1 MKILNID
8 TIEPFK
14 LQNTFEILHS
24 IVENYGK
31 QFIVRYQGKSTPFII
46 KRRLTPRPIYRI
58 SIAHTTTHLMRFPTL
73 QIEISQRSNEA
84 FASIDYIN
92 RNDEHNLS
100 GTFIIE
106 LSIKFLKLVGV
117 RDVELTDAASI
128 SDPKT
133 QCKFNLTP
141 YLLLKSSTTFYGK
154 WGFKPT
160 LYNGNTSYETTK
172 EKTKRLCQLVS
183 YLQKQKISSILN
195 AMKKINGAL
204 SSLKDPTKLQTY
216 SILEDYETGV
226 KAHEY
231 FNDDW
236 NASQI
241 KRIQEHLTDIQ
252 NALVKYKKSTVHE
265 MMQLCSCEEFKY
277 LQQVFVNVP
286 GVFEIGKNKYINK
299 YVPIYNE
306 LLTIYVRSEYV
317 LDLTKP
323 SSKSTCL

>member
-1 MKILNID
+1 MKTLNID

-14 LQNTFEILHS
+14 LANTFEILHS
-24 IVENYGK
+24 IVDNYGK
-31 QFIVRYQGKSTPFII
+31 QFIVHFQGKSIPFII
-46 KRRLTPRPIYRI
+46 KRRLNPRPTYRI

-73 QIEISQRSNEA
+73 QIEISQRSNEL

-117 RDVELTDAASI
+117 REVELTDAASI
-128 SDPKT
+128 TDPKT
-133 QCKFNLTP
+133 QRTFNLTP

-154 WGFKPT
+154 WGFTPT
-160 LYNGNTSYETTK
+160 LVNSNTSYETTK
-172 EKTKRLCQLVS
+172 EKTKRLCKLVS

-195 AMKKINGAL
+195 TMKKINGAL

-216 SILEDYETGV
+216 SILKDYETGV

-231 FNDDW
+231 FNNDW
-236 NASQI
+236 NASKI
-241 KRIQEHLTDIQ
+241 KRIQGNLTNIVS
-252 NALVKYKKSTVHE
+252 ALEKYKNATVHE

-277 LQQVFVNVP
+277 LLQAFVNVP
-286 GVFEIGKNKYINK
+286 GVFVIGKNKYINK

-306 LLTIYVRSEYV
+306 LLIIYVRSEYV